1 VLEAK
6 KMSSSSSSIIDQN
19 LSLFIPHVFS
29 SITEE
34 RIAKVFESNNIGIV
48 KRVDFVNK
56 VDKKGKSY
64 NSVFVHFSTWFEDSV
79 VANFQERVLN
89 PDKEARIVYDDPWY
103 WIVLKN
109 NGSQRLS
116 VTVVEETESL
126 VSASYATML
135 EEKLAE
141 ANERIAE
148 LQDLATKLL
157 DDANESSSWAQE
169 LQAENRDLLDALR
182 DAPVY

>member
-1 VLEAK
+1 MML
-6 KMSSSSSSIIDQN
+6 SIDQN

-48 KRVDFVNK
+48 KRVDFVKK
-56 VDKKGKSY
+56 VHKKGKLY
-64 NSVFVHFSTWFEDSV
+64 NSVFVHFETWFEDSV

-109 NGSQRLS
+109 NGPQRLS
-116 VTVVEETESL
+116 VTVVKETESL
-126 VSASYATML
+126 VSDSYAKML
-135 EEKLAE
+135 EEKLAQ
-141 ANERIAE
+141 ANERIME
-148 LQDLATKLL
+148 LQELAAKLL
-157 DDANESSSWAQE
+157 DDANESSKWAQE
-169 LQAENRDLLDALR
+169 LQAENRDLLDALKE
-182 DAPVY
+182 APVY

>member
-1 VLEAK
+1 
-6 KMSSSSSSIIDQN
+6 M
-19 LSLFIPHVFS
+19 SLFIPHVFA

-34 RIAKVFESNNIGIV
+34 RIAKVFETTNIGIV
-48 KRVDFVNK
+48 ERVDFVK
-56 VDKKGKSY
+56 KFDGKGKTY
-64 NSVFVHFSTWFEDSV
+64 NSAFVHFSRWFQDSV

-103 WIVLKN
+103 WSVLKN
-109 NGSQRLS
+109 NGSQRLT
-116 VTVVEETESL
+116 VTVVEETETL
-126 VSASYATML
+126 VSADYAKML
-135 EEKLAE
+135 EEKLAQ

-157 DDANESSSWAQE
+157 NDANESSSWAQE

-182 DAPVY
+182 EAPVY